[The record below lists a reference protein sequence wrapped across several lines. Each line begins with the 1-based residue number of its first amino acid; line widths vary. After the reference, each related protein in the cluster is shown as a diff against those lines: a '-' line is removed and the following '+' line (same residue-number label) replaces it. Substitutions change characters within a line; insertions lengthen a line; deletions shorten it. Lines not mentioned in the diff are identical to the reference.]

1 MDMYDQLGVFRD
13 SYVSDTR
20 SEDSKALTKLKCL
33 SKKQIMKK
41 VLHLTRTK
49 KNLLLE
55 LGS

>member
-1 MDMYDQLGVFRD
+1 MDMYDQLRVFRD
-13 SYVSDTR
+13 SYVANRKT
-20 SEDSKALTKLKCL
+20 EDSKGLTKLKCL